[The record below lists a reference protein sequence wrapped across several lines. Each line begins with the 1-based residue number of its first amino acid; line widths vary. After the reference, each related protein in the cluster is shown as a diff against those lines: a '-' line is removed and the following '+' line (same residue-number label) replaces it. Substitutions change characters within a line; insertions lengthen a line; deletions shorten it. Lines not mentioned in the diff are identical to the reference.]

1 MKQRILSVALAVLC
15 ALTLFVS
22 GIAPAYAYAPP
33 TGGGDAVIQA
43 EQVAIYYRVNHGV
56 REMRI
61 WSLTYQY
68 WLTDWFPCPDQP

>member
-1 MKQRILSVALAVLC
+1 MKRRILTAALAVLC

-22 GIAPAYAYAPP
+22 GIAPAYANVPP
-33 TGGGDAVIQA
+33 SEGTVETQA
-43 EQVAIYYRVNHGV
+43 EKIRIYYRVNHGV

-61 WSLTYQY
+61 WSLTYGY